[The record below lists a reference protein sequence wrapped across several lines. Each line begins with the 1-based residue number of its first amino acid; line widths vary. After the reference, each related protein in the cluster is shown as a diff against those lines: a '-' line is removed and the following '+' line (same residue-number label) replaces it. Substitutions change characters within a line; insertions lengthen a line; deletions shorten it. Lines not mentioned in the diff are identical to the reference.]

1 MAEIKLL
8 AQGLI
13 ENNDHLSAVNQLL
26 HLEDAN
32 EILISVAFVRKSGI
46 VAISDALSSKKDI
59 TNLYIG
65 IRNGVTSIQ
74 AILEILKLGIHPY
87 IIDVATTKRL
97 YHPKIYAAFS
107 YTNVELIL
115 GSANLTITG
124 LNHNYEASSYISL
137 DTSIESDKQY
147 IISLKNA
154 FCELEKR
161 FPNNVIKISTV
172 KEAVKLF
179 RDGLLED
186 ERIIKLPTTKKIKS
200 HRSSTPRKP
209 MPSMA
214 IKIIATPKLPVT
226 KNLKNKFSNNYIL
239 VWESKE
245 LTERDLNI
253 PKGNNTNAT
262 GSMFFSKGYM
272 KDIDQRHYFRNDV
285 FDKLTWIFD
294 SKPNKQ
300 HLERATA
307 DFEIVISGI
316 SYGVHTLKLT
326 HDTDTTTKTYAQ
338 NNSMTRLHWGEVKQ
352 LVAKPELLGNRA
364 ILYRLGDN
372 TFILS
377 IS

>member
-1 MAEIKLL
+1 
-8 AQGLI
+8 
-13 ENNDHLSAVNQLL
+13 
-26 HLEDAN
+26 
-32 EILISVAFVRKSGI
+32 
-46 VAISDALSSKKDI
+46 
-59 TNLYIG
+59 
-65 IRNGVTSIQ
+65 
-74 AILEILKLGIHPY
+74 
-87 IIDVATTKRL
+87 
-97 YHPKIYAAFS
+97 
-107 YTNVELIL
+107 
-115 GSANLTITG
+115 
-124 LNHNYEASSYISL
+124 
-137 DTSIESDKQY
+137 
-147 IISLKNA
+147 
-154 FCELEKR
+154 
-161 FPNNVIKISTV
+161 
-172 KEAVKLF
+172 
-179 RDGLLED
+179 
-186 ERIIKLPTTKKIKS
+186 
-200 HRSSTPRKP
+200 